1 MMENNEGLV
10 KRLKFLRKEKG
21 VTQKQL
27 ADSLGVSL
35 PAIVNYENAQRTPS
49 SAVLTLLSQYFNV
62 SKEYLLGESDDRT
75 PAYKWEEPEIVLAVG
90 DNLSTLFDTV
100 ERAVREVSDEEQKLV
115 FAGGASPH
123 VKAERQRPA
132 PGSSPAA
139 SRYGSRCVTLAGEKP
154 IRRCGSGITSYFFA
168 F

>member
-21 VTQKQL
+21 ITQKQL

-75 PAYKWEEPEIVLAVG
+75 PAHKWEDLEIIQAVS
-90 DNLSTLFDTV
+90 DNLSILFDTV

-115 FAGGASPH
+115 FDVMVELRHTLELKDIAQ
-123 VKAERQRPA
+123 RQEALRLFHDTA
-132 PGSSPAA
+132 PAA
-139 SRYGSRCVTLAGEKP
+139 LHWPEKNS
-154 IRRCGSGITSYFFA
+154 SGTVDK
-168 F
+168 

>member
-1 MMENNEGLV
+1 MMENNEELV

-21 VTQKQL
+21 ITQKQL

-62 SKEYLLGESDDRT
+62 SKEYLLGESDERT
-75 PAYKWEEPEIVLAVG
+75 PAHKWEDPEIVQAVS

-100 ERAVREVSDEEQKLV
+100 EQAVRGVSAEEQKLV
-115 FAGGASPH
+115 FDVLLELRHTLKLKDSPQRREALRLLHDVAPAVLHWPEKTRSGGA
-123 VKAERQRPA
+123 AQD
-132 PGSSPAA
+132 
-139 SRYGSRCVTLAGEKP
+139 
-154 IRRCGSGITSYFFA
+154 
-168 F
+168 

>member
-49 SAVLTLLSQYFNV
+49 SAVLTLLSQYFDV

-75 PAYKWEEPEIVLAVG
+75 PAYKWEDSEIVQVVS

-115 FAGGASPH
+115 FDVLAELRHTLKLKDSAQRREALRLLHDTAPAVLHWPEKNRSGA
-123 VKAERQRPA
+123 EEQ
-132 PGSSPAA
+132 
-139 SRYGSRCVTLAGEKP
+139 E
-154 IRRCGSGITSYFFA
+154 
-168 F
+168 